1 MMAYDSTRDRS
12 VLFGGFNHSLQSFGD
27 TWEWNGSEWTQ
38 VSHFGATPCGFASL
52 AFKGDSVALF
62 GGSNSIFSPQIY
74 GSTWTWNGRNWTL
87 RQDFGPSPRYGAN
100 MCYDSKRGTLVLFG
114 GAITTSTGVADT
126 WEHSEGP

>member
-1 MMAYDSTRDRS
+1 MDASQPFRRHT
-12 VLFGGFNHSLQSFGD
+12 V
-27 TWEWNGSEWTQ
+27 W
-38 VSHFGATPCGFASL
+38 FASL

-62 GGSNSIFSPQIY
+62 GGSSTITLTQLY

-87 RQDFGPSPRYGAN
+87 RQDFGPSARSGHN

-114 GAITTSTGVADT
+114 GAISASTGAADT